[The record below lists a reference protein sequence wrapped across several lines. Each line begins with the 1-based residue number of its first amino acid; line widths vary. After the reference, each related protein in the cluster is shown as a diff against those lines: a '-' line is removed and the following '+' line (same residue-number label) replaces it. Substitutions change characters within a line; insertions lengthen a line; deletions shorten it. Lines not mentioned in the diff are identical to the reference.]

1 MIFVPTSS
9 LKPGMVVAKTVVS
22 SYDSTSLPLVTKGLV
37 LTNCIIRRLEERS
50 MSGCYIDTEFSKD
63 IEPGDIIGPT
73 LKKKALSG
81 IKRVFEEVSI
91 TRKISID
98 NMSLVTEIAKELVL
112 QILQSDEVL
121 IDFLDLQNYD
131 DYTYRHSLSVAIFS
145 VAIGHKLG
153 YGTSLLMD
161 LVTGALLH
169 DVGKTDISIDL
180 INKPGKLTTEEY
192 AIIKRHPEMAV
203 ERLKSGHSVSSVVL
217 NGILSHH
224 ERFNGTGYPRG
235 LSGADIPVYGRILAV
250 ADVYDALTTIRPY
263 RKAWFPDEAI
273 EYLLRYKG
281 IHFDPEI
288 IEAFLKIVV
297 PYPIG
302 TMVELSNGC
311 PAIVIKNNENKLR
324 PVVRM
329 FNVEDD
335 VPFCEVDLMNDLNFA
350 DLSITSLGYNS
361 RLIDYNAFITKYN
374 IMPEDLRD
382 GSSEDLRDLMPHEH
396 DVGAEEED

>member
-9 LKPGMVVAKTVVS
+9 LKPGMVVAKTIVS
-22 SYDSTSLPLVTKGLV
+22 SYDNSPLPLVTKGSV

-50 MSGCYIDTEFSKD
+50 LSGCYIDTEFTKD
-63 IEPGDIIGPT
+63 IEPGEIIGQM
-73 LKKKALSG
+73 LKKKALNG
-81 IKRVFEEVSI
+81 IKKVFDEVSV
-91 TRKISID
+91 TRKISMD
-98 NMSLVTEIAKELVL
+98 NLSLVKEIAKELVL
-112 QILQSDEVL
+112 QILESDEIL

-153 YGTSLLMD
+153 YSTSLLMD
-161 LVTGALLH
+161 LATGALLH
-169 DVGKTDISIDL
+169 DIGKTEISIDL
-180 INKPGKLTTEEY
+180 INKPGRLTDEEY
-192 AIIKRHPEMAV
+192 ATIRLHPEMAV
-203 ERLKSGHSVSSVVL
+203 ERLKSGHSISSFVL

-235 LSGADIPVYGRILAV
+235 LSGTDIPVYGRILAV
-250 ADVYDALTTIRPY
+250 ADVYDALTSVRPY

-273 EYLLRYKG
+273 EYLVKYRG

-288 IEAFLKIVV
+288 IDAFLKIVV
-297 PYPIG
+297 PYPVG

-311 PAIVIKNNENKLR
+311 PAIVIRNNENKMR

-335 VPFCEVDLMNDLNFA
+335 IPFREVDLMNDKGYE
-350 DLSITSLGYNS
+350 DIYITNLGYNS
-361 RLIDYNAFITKYN
+361 RLIDYNAFVAREN
-374 IMPEDLRD
+374 IMPEDISD
-382 GSSEDLRDLMPHEH
+382 GYLGKD
-396 DVGAEEED
+396 GG

>member
-9 LKPGMVVAKTVVS
+9 LKPGMVVAKTIVS
-22 SYDSTSLPLVTKGLV
+22 SYDNSPLPLVTKGSV

-50 MSGCYIDTEFSKD
+50 LSGCYIDTEFTKD
-63 IEPGDIIGPT
+63 IEPGEIIGQM
-73 LKKKALSG
+73 LKKKALNG
-81 IKRVFEEVSI
+81 IKKVFDEVSV
-91 TRKISID
+91 TRKISMD
-98 NMSLVTEIAKELVL
+98 NLSLVTEIAKELVL
-112 QILQSDEVL
+112 QILESDEIL

-153 YGTSLLMD
+153 YSTSLLMD
-161 LVTGALLH
+161 LATGALLH
-169 DVGKTDISIDL
+169 DIGKTEISIDL
-180 INKPGKLTTEEY
+180 INKPGRLTDEEY
-192 AIIKRHPEMAV
+192 ATIRLHPEMAV
-203 ERLKSGHSVSSVVL
+203 ERLKSGHSISSFVL

-235 LSGADIPVYGRILAV
+235 LSGTDIPVYGRILAV
-250 ADVYDALTTIRPY
+250 ADVYDALTSVRPY

-273 EYLLRYKG
+273 EYLVKYRG

-288 IEAFLKIVV
+288 IDAFLKIVV
-297 PYPIG
+297 PYPVG

-311 PAIVIKNNENKLR
+311 PAIVIRNNENKMR

-335 VPFCEVDLMNDLNFA
+335 IPFREVDLMNDKGYE
-350 DLSITSLGYNS
+350 DIYITNLGYNS
-361 RLIDYNAFITKYN
+361 RLIDYNAFVAREN
-374 IMPEDLRD
+374 IMPEDISD
-382 GSSEDLRDLMPHEH
+382 GYLGKD
-396 DVGAEEED
+396 GG

>member
-9 LKPGMVVAKTVVS
+9 LKPGMVVAKTIVS
-22 SYDSTSLPLVTKGLV
+22 SYDNSPLPLVTKGSV

-50 MSGCYIDTEFSKD
+50 LSGCYIDTEFTKD
-63 IEPGDIIGPT
+63 IEPGEIIGQM
-73 LKKKALSG
+73 LKKKALNG
-81 IKRVFEEVSI
+81 IKKVFDEVSV
-91 TRKISID
+91 TRKISMD
-98 NMSLVTEIAKELVL
+98 NLSLVKEIAKELVL
-112 QILQSDEVL
+112 QILESDEIL

-153 YGTSLLMD
+153 YSTSLLMD
-161 LVTGALLH
+161 LATGALLH
-169 DVGKTDISIDL
+169 DIGKTEISIDL
-180 INKPGKLTTEEY
+180 INKPGRLTDEEY
-192 AIIKRHPEMAV
+192 ATIRLHPEMAV
-203 ERLKSGHSVSSVVL
+203 ERLKSGHSISSFVL

-235 LSGADIPVYGRILAV
+235 LSGTDIPVYGRILAV
-250 ADVYDALTTIRPY
+250 ADVYDALTSVRPY

-273 EYLLRYKG
+273 EYLVKYRG

-288 IEAFLKIVV
+288 IDAFLKIVV
-297 PYPIG
+297 PYPVG

-311 PAIVIKNNENKLR
+311 PAIVIRNNENKMR

-335 VPFCEVDLMNDLNFA
+335 ISFREVDLMNDKGYE
-350 DLSITSLGYNS
+350 DIYITNLGYNS
-361 RLIDYNAFITKYN
+361 RLIDYNAFVAREN
-374 IMPEDLRD
+374 IMPEDISD
-382 GSSEDLRDLMPHEH
+382 GYLGKD
-396 DVGAEEED
+396 GG